1 MPYAET
7 KLKFRDNEEALE
19 LLGTGDENLRF
30 WESLFDVRFRVRGD
44 ELIISGER
52 EDVTKVS
59 AALRKA
65 LQNLSQVPPE
75 ERRDLIVK
83 ALRGQQEPEAVV
95 YSASGKAIVPF
106 TAAQADYIRTMAN
119 NVITFAIGPAGTGKT
134 FLAVAYGVRLLK
146 EGTVDRIILTRPA
159 VEAGESLGFLP
170 GDILEKINPYL
181 RPLYDALFEILGVDR
196 TRKLIDKAIVEVAP
210 LAFMRGRTL
219 QNAFII
225 LDEAQNVKR
234 VQMKMFLTRLGPN
247 ARAVITGD
255 ITQVDLAHTEESGL
269 TQAMAILQNIPGI
282 GFITLTH
289 RDVIRHP
296 IVSRIIRAYDESG
309 SRRSPEPC
317 E

>member
-1 MPYAET
+1 MPYSET
-7 KLKFRDNEEALE
+7 KLKFRDNEEVLG
-19 LLGTGDENLRF
+19 LLGSGDENLRF

-52 EDVTKVS
+52 EDVARVS
-59 AALRKA
+59 SALRKA
-65 LQNLSQVPPE
+65 LRHLPQVPPE
-75 ERRDLIVK
+75 ERRDLFLN
-83 ALRGQQEPEAVV
+83 ALKGQHESTAVV

-106 TAAQADYIRTMAN
+106 TETQAEYVQAMAK

-146 EGTVDRIILTRPA
+146 DGAVDRIILTRPA
-159 VEAGESLGFLP
+159 VEAGESLGYLP
-170 GDILEKINPYL
+170 GDILQKINPYL
-181 RPLYDALFEILGVDR
+181 RPLYDALFEILGVER

-269 TQAMAILQNIPGI
+269 TQAMAILQNIAGI
-282 GFITLTH
+282 GFVTLTH

-296 IVSRIIRAYDESG
+296 IVSRIIRAYEDVG
-309 SRRSPEPC
+309 SSRTPNQHE
-317 E
+317 

>member
-1 MPYAET
+1 MPYSET
-7 KLKFRDNEEALE
+7 KLKFRDNEEAVE
-19 LLGTGDENLRF
+19 LLGSGDENLRL
-30 WESLFDVRFRVRGD
+30 WETLFDVRFRVRGD

-52 EDVTKVS
+52 EEVAKVS
-59 AALRKA
+59 AVLRKA
-65 LQNLSQVPPE
+65 LRNLPAVPPE
-75 ERRDLIVK
+75 ERRELLIK
-83 ALRGQQEPEAVV
+83 AMKGEPEPEAIV
-95 YSASGKAIVPF
+95 YTASGKAIVPF
-106 TAAQADYIRTMAN
+106 TSAQAEYVQAMAS

-146 EGTVDRIILTRPA
+146 EGAVDRIILTRPA

-196 TRKLIDKAIVEVAP
+196 TRKLIDKAVVEVAP

-269 TQAMAILQNIPGI
+269 TQATAILQNIAGI
-282 GFITLTH
+282 GIVTLTH

-296 IVSRIIRAYDESG
+296 IVSKIIRAYDEAVSK
-309 SRRSPEPC
+309 RAPEKAG
-317 E
+317 

>member
-1 MPYAET
+1 MPYSET
-7 KLKFRDNEEALE
+7 KLKFRDNEEAVE
-19 LLGTGDENLRF
+19 LLGSGDENLRY

-52 EDVTKVS
+52 DDVHRVS
-59 AALRKA
+59 TALRKA
-65 LQNLSQVPPE
+65 LRHLPQVPPE
-75 ERRDLIVK
+75 DRRDLLVS
-83 ALRGQQEPEAVV
+83 ALKPEPQAAAVV

-106 TAAQADYIRTMAN
+106 TPAQADYIRAMAN
-119 NVITFAIGPAGTGKT
+119 NVITFSIGPAGTGKT

-146 EGTVDRIILTRPA
+146 EAAVDRIILTRPA

-181 RPLYDALFEILGVDR
+181 RPLYDALFEILGVER
-196 TRKLIDKAIVEVAP
+196 TRKLIDKAVVEVAP

-234 VQMKMFLTRLGPN
+234 VQMKMFLTRLGPH

-269 TQAMAILQNIPGI
+269 TQATGILQDIPGI
-282 GFITLTH
+282 GFVTLTH

-296 IVSRIIRAYDESG
+296 IVSSIIRAYDESG
-309 SRRSPEPC
+309 RSRSPDKPD
-317 E
+317 